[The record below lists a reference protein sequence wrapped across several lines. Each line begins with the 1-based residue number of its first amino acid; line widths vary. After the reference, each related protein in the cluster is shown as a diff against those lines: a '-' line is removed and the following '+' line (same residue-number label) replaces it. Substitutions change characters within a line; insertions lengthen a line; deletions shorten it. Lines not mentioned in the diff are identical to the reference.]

1 MMTKTQLYPVWRIA
15 LGVLVLASVIAL
27 LFWNTSPYRWLISAA
42 LIFALNMVNLGSNF
56 WRAKRPLFQRTDYW
70 RMVAGDCLQ
79 VLLWVWILMQNP
91 GNPYFALSIGIV
103 IGSLLIVLV
112 GDVYLRRY
120 LTRA

>member
-1 MMTKTQLYPVWRIA
+1 MTKTQFYPVWRIA

-27 LFWNTSPYRWLISAA
+27 LLWGSSPYRWLISVA
-42 LIFALNMVNLGSNF
+42 LIFALNMVNLLGNF
-56 WRAKRPLFQRTDYW
+56 WRAKRPLFQRIDYW

-79 VLLWVWILMQNP
+79 ALLWVWILMQNRR
-91 GNPYFALSIGIV
+91 NPYLALSIGVV
-103 IGSLLIVLV
+103 IGSLVIVLV